1 MAKPKKYYK
10 VMVERHVVTPDS
22 DENYFDE
29 YLVRI
34 DFYVEW
40 ARIMI
45 NLGWKITLDNKIL
58 LQAEGPG
65 TNPKVFRFFE
75 TDN

>member
-1 MAKPKKYYK
+1 MAKPKKYFK
-10 VMVERHVVTPDS
+10 VMVERHDVTPDS

-45 NLGWKITLDNKIL
+45 KLGWKITRESNIL

-65 TNPKVFRFFE
+65 NNPKVFRFLE
-75 TDN
+75 TNN

>member
-1 MAKPKKYYK
+1 MAKPKKYFK
-10 VMVERHVVTPDS
+10 VMAERNVVTPDS

-29 YLVRI
+29 FLVRI

-45 NLGWKITLDNKIL
+45 ELGWKITLESSIL
-58 LQAEGPG
+58 LRAEGPE
-65 TNPKVFRFFE
+65 TNPKVFRFLE